1 MKKISKNQMLLIGA
15 NILLV
20 LFLIILANS
29 GILPM
34 GAGDFIFFAI
44 LTLALALYRPGWAF
58 LFFVGTIMLENINLA
73 PAGMGIAI
81 RPYQFF
87 GGITI
92 LALLIRLLTRRLD
105 FELARPSWA
114 DYPVLVLVLAGFI
127 SAIGSPAA
135 NASLKQSIILASFAA
150 LYFLTRSFLRTGADI
165 KKAIPFFLGASA
177 VVVAYGIWQNV
188 RFAQGLP
195 DFEVMPGRPNATF
208 TEADWLGMFL
218 VFLLACVYAI
228 IYFLNKEGDDGGSVI
243 SNLKFKISNQIQ
255 ITKFQVIR
263 IFLYLFLAIIYV
275 LLIITVSRS
284 AWLGAAAVTF
294 VFLFSVWTQLKISP
308 KNWHWRET
316 IRLKAVIIS
325 TVLLSVIAVYFFHL
339 TAFQLSDRAQSTGT
353 GLQKITVSCQDEK
366 TEFQGMEPISADELE
381 RAGCRHIDLEEIE
394 AEKTK
399 GNFVTEAYRV
409 DPNIGIRSV
418 IYKKSWELIKAHP
431 ILGIGWGGV
440 GGYLGTD
447 ERGTGLNASNIF
459 LETWLGAGL
468 LGLAS
473 FVALLS
479 IILIRALRNFMQ
491 ADSERKAIG
500 LFLIL
505 GFFAILVPN
514 LFNSGIMLGYLWL
527 FLGAA
532 FIDNKVKK

>member
-1 MKKISKNQMLLIGA
+1 MFLIGA
-15 NILLV
+15 NSLLV
-20 LFLIILANS
+20 LFLIVFANL

-34 GAGDFIFFAI
+34 REGDFMFFAI

-127 SAIGSPAA
+127 SAIGSPAT

-150 LYFLTRSFLRTGADI
+150 LYFLTRNFLQTSGDM
-165 KKAIPFFLGASA
+165 KKIIPFFLGSSA

-208 TEADWLGMFL
+208 TEADWLGMYL
-218 VFLLACVYAI
+218 VMLLAAI
-228 IYFLNKEGDDGGSVI
+228 YCLIYFFRKNSGDVDRHPILNF
-243 SNLKFKISNQIQ
+243 KFLI
-255 ITKFQVIR
+255 FQT
-263 IFLYLFLAIIYV
+263 FLYVLLVATYI

-316 IRLKAVIIS
+316 IRLKAVIIPA
-325 TVLLSVIAVYFFHL
+325 VLLSVVVVYFFHL

-353 GLQKITVSCQDEK
+353 GLQKITVSCAQEK
-366 TEFQGMEPISADELE
+366 EFDGTEIFDPETLE
-381 RAGCRHIDLEEIE
+381 KIGCRHIDLEDIDQERTE
-394 AEKTK
+394 
-399 GNFVTEAYRV
+399 GNFVTEVFRK
-409 DPNIGIRSV
+409 DPNVNIRSV
-418 IYKKSWELIKAHP
+418 IYAKSWELIKSHP

-473 FVALLS
+473 FVALLI
-479 IILIRALRNFMQ
+479 IILIRALRNFIQ